1 MKPLDLQTL
10 ARFAGGTLHGD
21 DGSRLV
27 TTVNTDSRKAAP
39 GELFVALV
47 GDRFDGHEFIAQ
59 VAAAGAAA
67 VLVSKMPAGPL
78 LCAVIEVRDTLVG
91 LQHLARCY
99 REWHQPY
106 VVGITGS
113 SGKTSTKDF
122 TCAVMARKHQVC
134 ATLGNLNNHIG
145 LPLSILRLAEGDT
158 CAVLEMGMN
167 HPGEIAPLAA
177 IAQPDAGIIVNVGV
191 AHIEHMGSR
200 EAIALEKG
208 MLAEAVHERGI
219 VVLNANDDF
228 TPSIAARCKARVIQA
243 GLGKGDVIASNLKAG
258 ADGTAFTLDFSGEK
272 FDAFLPIPG
281 EHMVA
286 NAALAAAAGW
296 QSGISA
302 ADATAALREVALT
315 KGRLETK
322 HIAGITFL
330 DDSYNANPDSM
341 KAGLR
346 TLAGLG
352 STGRRIAVLGRMG
365 ELGPHAE
372 SAHREIGDYA
382 AGLKLDALF
391 TVGDEAGLISAS
403 ASTAIPTEHFAT
415 HNECATALK
424 TYLRAGDVVLL
435 KGSRSA
441 GMEKVLTHFQTS

>member
-10 ARFAGGTLHGD
+10 ARFAGGTLHGS

-27 TTVNTDSRKAAP
+27 TTVNTDSRKAAA
-39 GELFVALV
+39 GEVFVALV
-47 GDRFDGHEFIAQ
+47 GDRFDGHEFVAQ

-67 VLVSKMPAGPL
+67 VLVSKMPADPL
-78 LCAVIEVRDTLVG
+78 PCAVILVGDTLEG
-91 LQHLARCY
+91 LQRLARGY
-99 REWHQPY
+99 REWHQHY

-122 TCAVMARKHQVC
+122 TCAVMAKKHQVC

-145 LPLSILRLAEGDT
+145 LPLSILRIAEGDT

-177 IAQPDAGIIVNVGV
+177 IAQPDVGIIVNVGV

-208 MLAEAVHERGI
+208 MLAEAVHEKGI

-228 TPSIAARCKARVIQA
+228 TPAIAARCTARVIQA
-243 GLGKGDVIASNLKAG
+243 GLGKGDVIASNLKPTT
-258 ADGTAFTLDFSGEK
+258 DGTAFTLDFSGER

-302 ADATAALREVALT
+302 ADATAALRDVALT

-341 KAGLR
+341 IAGLR
-346 TLAGLG
+346 TLSTLG
-352 STGRRIAVLGRMG
+352 KARRVAVLGRMG
-365 ELGPHAE
+365 ELGAIAE
-372 SAHREIGDYA
+372 AEHRRVGEF
-382 AGLKLDALF
+382 AGSLKLDAVF
-391 TVGDEAGLISAS
+391 SVGGNEAAWITEAS
-403 ASTAIPTEHFAT
+403 KAVPSEHFPDHAA
-415 HNECATALK
+415 CAAR
-424 TYLRAGDVVLL
+424 LREWLREGDVVLL

-441 GMEKVLTHFQTS
+441 RMEQVLTHFSAS